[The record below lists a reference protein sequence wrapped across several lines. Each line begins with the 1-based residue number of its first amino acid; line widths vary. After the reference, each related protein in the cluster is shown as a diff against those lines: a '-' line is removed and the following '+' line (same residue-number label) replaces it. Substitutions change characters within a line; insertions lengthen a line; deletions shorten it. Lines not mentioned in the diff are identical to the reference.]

1 MNSLTSTYVCRD
13 LLQFRHLVRLISGIK
28 VKYLDRAAE
37 DRTTEI
43 LTDGVTYHEPVP
55 RSG

>member
-13 LLQFRHLVRLISGIK
+13 LLQCRHLVRLISGIK

-43 LTDGVTYHEPVP
+43 LTGL
-55 RSG
+55 